1 MVHLHCIF
9 SGFTVKLLW
18 IYQWVMSTDGKLNP
32 GTLMGCAYNFTD
44 TENIVTNMEIS
55 LLLIVGR
62 VCVRL
67 Y

>member
-1 MVHLHCIF
+1 
-9 SGFTVKLLW
+9 
-18 IYQWVMSTDGKLNP
+18 MSTDGKLNP